1 MRRSWK
7 VDAKWLFGLA
17 CVAAVIAAGGLYSAS
32 KLTEHDPATGIF
44 TGVMASFAKEDDAS
58 DGFEELQALA
68 AASPDQEFTIEG
80 ATLPVR
86 GHEIVGLS
94 YDAAVDLVVGR
105 IAETLYT
112 EGPEAVEQYFQ
123 DAPGADSAGA
133 LEGDGGGSDL
143 GPFGLLTSD
152 SHDTIQRIFTFS
164 LIPIVV
170 LAIPLLLF
178 SHRFGRL
185 GSVGVVL
192 AVGTAPFAGLWLI
205 VKEVTKDPSGDGIGA
220 ALAQALSPPVGDL
233 SSTFLTLLIIGIA
246 IVLAA
251 LVGHTGF
258 ALWERFQSRPAT
270 AAESTPPKGE
280 PEAQPDQPTGDGPS
294 PPSGEY
300 PPIGPS
306 SLPQP

>member
-44 TGVMASFAKEDDAS
+44 TGVMATLVKEDDAS

-86 GHEIVGLS
+86 GHEIAGLS
-94 YDAAVDLVVGR
+94 YDEAVNLVVGR

-112 EGPEAVEQYFQ
+112 EGPEAVELYFQ
-123 DAPGADSAGA
+123 DAPGADSEGA
-133 LEGDGGGSDL
+133 SEGDGGDSDL
-143 GPFGLLTSD
+143 GPFGLLTRD

-170 LAIPLLLF
+170 FAIPLLLF

-185 GSVGVVL
+185 GSLGVVL
-192 AVGTAPFAGLWLI
+192 AVGIAPFAVLWLI
-205 VKEVTKDPSGDGIGA
+205 AKQVTKDASEDG
-220 ALAQALSPPVGDL
+220 LECDLDEALSPTAGDL
-233 SSTFLTLLIIGIA
+233 SNSFLTLLIISIA

-251 LVGHTGF
+251 VAGHIGF
-258 ALWERFQSRPAT
+258 ALRERFQSRPET
-270 AAESTPPKGE
+270 AAGNTPPQGE
-280 PEAQPDQPTGDGPS
+280 PEEQQGHPPGDGPP
-294 PPSGEY
+294 PPSGEF
-300 PPIGPS
+300 PPISPS
-306 SLPQP
+306 GLPQP